1 VVVSALLICLALGAA
16 VLGVGR
22 ALLYAGS
29 RAGDRPDDAALS
41 DVRAAASGTGISF
54 KLTNRGSQAVL
65 IGASVRRR
73 SLRLHCEAGHFVSVP
88 ARTWRSKLLAGRHA
102 VVCVVD
108 AGDADTVLIPVAPGI
123 PRHAELVVAVGEA
136 DRLRVVHR
144 AVDCGRLQ
152 RIALSEAEPLPLTQ
166 PS

>member
-1 VVVSALLICLALGAA
+1 VIAALICLGFGAA
-16 VLGVGR
+16 VLGLGR

-29 RAGDRPDDAALS
+29 RAGDGPSDAALS
-41 DVRAAASGTGISF
+41 DVAATPADAAVSF
-54 KLTNRGSQAVL
+54 TVTNRGSHPVL

-73 SLRLHCEAGHFVSVP
+73 SLRLRVEAGHFVTVP
-88 ARTWRSKLLAGRHA
+88 GRTWRSKLLAGCHS

-108 AGDADTVLIPVAPGI
+108 AGEADTVLVPVAPGI

-144 AVDCGRLQ
+144 AVDCGRLR
-152 RIALSEAEPLPLTQ
+152 RIALTDAEPLPLTQ